1 MKYSCNVT
9 SYDFKESLPLRECG
23 LKSLSP
29 GVIDRGS
36 LVTPLAGVWVE
47 IGYRFRYLP
56 HNSVTPLAGVWVEIG
71 NDSGIGICSGVT
83 PLAGV
88 WVEIHL
94 KRWES
99 EPDTVTPLVRVWVEI
114 TRSLRKPAHL

>member
-1 MKYSCNVT
+1 MKKT
-9 SYDFKESLPLRECG
+9 SKLCKKRKIFKWKIVCF
-23 LKSLSP
+23 
-29 GVIDRGS
+29 
-36 LVTPLAGVWVE
+36 T
-47 IGYRFRYLP
+47 
-56 HNSVTPLAGVWVEIG
+56 
-71 NDSGIGICSGVT
+71 VT

>member
-1 MKYSCNVT
+1 MTV
-9 SYDFKESLPLRECG
+9 
-23 LKSLSP
+23 
-29 GVIDRGS
+29 
-36 LVTPLAGVWVE
+36 
-47 IGYRFRYLP
+47 
-56 HNSVTPLAGVWVEIG
+56 VTPLAGVWVEIG